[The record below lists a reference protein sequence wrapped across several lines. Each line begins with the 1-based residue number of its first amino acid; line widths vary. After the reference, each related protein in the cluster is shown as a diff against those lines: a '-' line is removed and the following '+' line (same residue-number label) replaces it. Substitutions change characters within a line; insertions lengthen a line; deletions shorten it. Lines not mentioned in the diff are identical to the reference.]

1 MPVFPIR
8 IYETGKLATQVPFSP
23 TAPLIYFQLSVC
35 TQASVVHT
43 LPNTHEQ
50 QILQSTESNLTLS
63 FYPEWD
69 FAIKENGYISRPED
83 LLK

>member
-1 MPVFPIR
+1 M
-8 IYETGKLATQVPFSP
+8 L
-23 TAPLIYFQLSVC
+23 
-35 TQASVVHT
+35 HN

-50 QILQSTESNLTLS
+50 QILQSTKSNLTLS